1 MSKTRKLL
9 TIVIG
14 LALAVAAGAVSF
26 MLLHDGGSNRAENPD
41 AVATVAAEA
50 FTEES
55 AIYLEEKLNSQS
67 KEEQALALVPMM
79 RTGEWDSNALFPE
92 GAILQIDDTSF
103 EGNDEGS
110 YTVQASIV
118 RGEDVLGT
126 YALYVVYV
134 ESENAW
140 LIAGTTKIE
149 GE

>member
-26 MLLHDGGSNRAENPD
+26 MLLHDGGSNRAENPG
-41 AVATVAAEA
+41 AVATVTAEA

-92 GAILQIDDTSF
+92 GAVLQIDDTSF
-103 EGNDEGS
+103 ESNDEGS
-110 YTVQASIV
+110 YTVQASVV